1 MSDPELQF
9 REHHRSKVPYG
20 IRFIQWIGR
29 ERTQAYRGWVL
40 ILTFF
45 TYTTYH
51 LSRKPISVVKGTLNP
66 NCSVITPTCHGW
78 EPFDSPDSGDELLGA
93 LDLAFLFS
101 YAVGMF
107 FSGFVAEHMDLR
119 HFLTFGMI
127 SSGLLSVLFGL
138 GYFWNIHYFAFY
150 VTVMIFSGFFQS
162 SGWPSVVECV
172 GNWFGKGRR
181 GLIMGIWNSHT
192 SVGNILGSAIAGVW
206 ASDQWGYS
214 FIVPGC
220 IICGMAIIVF
230 LFLVVDPSHVGCTPP
245 QQQTEPLPVD
255 TTFSTEVVFSEQFSE
270 REDLLKEPCT
280 FRPDSANVKRQL
292 PHESASVSATSSSSS
307 SPHTG
312 EANAVGFWRA
322 VLIPGVIEYS
332 LCLFFAKLVS
342 YTFLFWL
349 PFYIENTDIGGE
361 LYGAQTSAD
370 LSTLFDAGG
379 IIGGILAG
387 FISDKTNCSGITV
400 VVMLFFA
407 GPMLF
412 IYRFFANANLKINI
426 FLMMLTGLFVNGP
439 YALITT
445 AVSANLGTHP
455 CLQGNTKAMA
465 TVTAIIDGTGSLG
478 AALGPL
484 LTGIISPTGW
494 NNVFYMLIAADVL
507 AAILLSR
514 QVWFEIYHNCLG
526 YRDRNR
532 LGCLESGY
540 VQSTIGNAGHS
551 EQDQRSSEEEP
562 LLYSS

>member
-1 MSDPELQF
+1 MSTPELQF
-9 REHHRSKVPYG
+9 RDNCRRKVPYG

-45 TYTTYH
+45 AYTSYH
-51 LSRKPISVVKGTLNP
+51 LSRKPISVVKGTLKP
-66 NCSVITPTCHGW
+66 NCSKISASCHGW
-78 EPFDSPDSGDELLGA
+78 KPFDSPDTGDELLGA

-119 HFLTFGMI
+119 HFLTVGML
-127 SSGLLSVLFGL
+127 SSGLFTALFGM
-138 GYFWNIHYFAFY
+138 GYFWKLHYFAYF
-150 VTVMIFSGFFQS
+150 VTIQIFSGFFQS

-206 ASDQWGYS
+206 ASGQWGYS

-220 IICGMAIIVF
+220 IIAGMAIFVF
-230 LFLVVDPSHVGCTPP
+230 LFLVVDPSHVGCQPP
-245 QQQTEPLPVD
+245 QQHTEPLPNDSSV
-255 TTFSTEVVFSEQFSE
+255 STEVVTDSQEGDDGE
-270 REDLLKEPCT
+270 RLLKEPCSYSPKPT
-280 FRPDSANVKRQL
+280 EVKRNLEL
-292 PHESASVSATSSSSS
+292 PSESHISASTVVPPS
-307 SPHTG
+307 HG
-312 EANAVGFWRA
+312 EASAVGFWRA

-349 PFYIENTDIGGE
+349 PFYIENTSIGGKR
-361 LYGAQTSAD
+361 YGPTTSAD
-370 LSTLFDAGG
+370 LSTMFDVGG

-387 FISDKTNCSGITV
+387 FVSDKTKCSGITV
-400 VVMLFFA
+400 VVMLFLA

-412 IYRFFANANLKINI
+412 VYRFFANANLKVNI
-426 FLMMLTGLFVNGP
+426 ALMILSGVLVNGP

-465 TVTAIIDGTGSLG
+465 TVTAIIDGTGSMG

-494 NNVFYMLIAADVL
+494 NNVFYMLISADL
-507 AAILLSR
+507 FAAILLSR
-514 QVWFEIYHNCLG
+514 QVWFEISQNCL
-526 YRDRNR
+526 RRRERVR
-532 LGCLESGY
+532 LAYLESGHTSLRNDTTY
-540 VQSTIGNAGHS
+540 EPHERRS
-551 EQDQRSSEEEP
+551 EAEP
-562 LLYSS
+562 LLHSS

>member
-1 MSDPELQF
+1 MSTPELQF
-9 REHHRSKVPYG
+9 RDNCRKKVPYG

-45 TYTTYH
+45 AYTSYH
-51 LSRKPISVVKGTLNP
+51 LSRKPISVVKGTLKP
-66 NCSVITPTCHGW
+66 NCSKISASCHGW
-78 EPFDSPDSGDELLGA
+78 KPFDSPDTGDELLGA

-119 HFLTFGMI
+119 YFLTIGML
-127 SSGLLSVLFGL
+127 SSGLFTALFGM
-138 GYFWNIHYFAFY
+138 GYFWKLHYFAYF
-150 VTVMIFSGFFQS
+150 VTIQIFSGFFQS

-206 ASDQWGYS
+206 ASGQWGYS

-220 IICGMAIIVF
+220 IIAGMAIFVF
-230 LFLVVDPSHVGCTPP
+230 LFLVVDPSHVGCQPP
-245 QQQTEPLPVD
+245 QQHTEPLPNDSSV
-255 TTFSTEVVFSEQFSE
+255 STEVVTDSQEGDDEE
-270 REDLLKEPCT
+270 RLLKEPCSYSPKPT
-280 FRPDSANVKRQL
+280 EVKRNLQV
-292 PHESASVSATSSSSS
+292 PSESHISASTVVPPS
-307 SPHTG
+307 HG
-312 EANAVGFWRA
+312 EASAVGFWRA

-349 PFYIENTDIGGE
+349 PFYIENTSIGGKR
-361 LYGAQTSAD
+361 YGPTTSAD
-370 LSTLFDAGG
+370 LSTMFDVGG

-387 FISDKTNCSGITV
+387 FVSDKTKCSGITV
-400 VVMLFFA
+400 VVMLFLA

-412 IYRFFANANLKINI
+412 VYRFFANANLKVNI
-426 FLMMLTGLFVNGP
+426 ALMILSGVLVNGP

-465 TVTAIIDGTGSLG
+465 TVTAIIDGTGSMG

-494 NNVFYMLIAADVL
+494 NNVFYMLISADL
-507 AAILLSR
+507 FAAILLSR
-514 QVWFEIYHNCLG
+514 QVWFEISQNCL
-526 YRDRNR
+526 RRRERVR
-532 LGCLESGY
+532 LAYLESGHTSLRNGTTY
-540 VQSTIGNAGHS
+540 EPHERRS
-551 EQDQRSSEEEP
+551 EAEP
-562 LLYSS
+562 LLHSS

>member
-1 MSDPELQF
+1 MSTPELQF
-9 REHHRSKVPYG
+9 RDNCRRKVPYG

-45 TYTTYH
+45 AYTSYH
-51 LSRKPISVVKGTLNP
+51 LSRKPISVVKGTLKP
-66 NCSVITPTCHGW
+66 NCSKISASCHGW
-78 EPFDSPDSGDELLGA
+78 KPFDSPDTGDELLGA

-119 HFLTFGMI
+119 HFLTVGML
-127 SSGLLSVLFGL
+127 SSGLFTALFGM
-138 GYFWNIHYFAFY
+138 GYFWKLHYFAYF
-150 VTVMIFSGFFQS
+150 VTIQIFSGFFQS

-206 ASDQWGYS
+206 ASGQWGYS

-220 IICGMAIIVF
+220 IIAGMAIFVF
-230 LFLVVDPSHVGCTPP
+230 LFLVVDPSHVGCQPP
-245 QQQTEPLPVD
+245 QQHTEPLPNDSSV
-255 TTFSTEVVFSEQFSE
+255 STEVVTDSQEGDDGE
-270 REDLLKEPCT
+270 RLLKEPCSYSPKPT
-280 FRPDSANVKRQL
+280 EVKRNL
-292 PHESASVSATSSSSS
+292 EVPSESHISASTVVPPS
-307 SPHTG
+307 HG
-312 EANAVGFWRA
+312 EASAVGFWRA

-349 PFYIENTDIGGE
+349 PFYIENTSIGGE
-361 LYGAQTSAD
+361 RYGPTTSAD
-370 LSTLFDAGG
+370 LSTMFDVGG

-387 FISDKTNCSGITV
+387 FVSDKTKCSGITV
-400 VVMLFFA
+400 VVMLFLA

-412 IYRFFANANLKINI
+412 VYRFFANANLKVNI
-426 FLMMLTGLFVNGP
+426 ALMILSGVLVNGP

-465 TVTAIIDGTGSLG
+465 TVTAIIDGTGSMG

-494 NNVFYMLIAADVL
+494 NNVFYMLISADL
-507 AAILLSR
+507 FAAILLSR
-514 QVWFEIYHNCLG
+514 QVWFEISQNCL
-526 YRDRNR
+526 RRRERVR
-532 LGCLESGY
+532 LAYLESGHTSSRNGTTY
-540 VQSTIGNAGHS
+540 EPHERRS
-551 EQDQRSSEEEP
+551 EAEP
-562 LLYSS
+562 LLHSS

>member
-1 MSDPELQF
+1 MSTPELQF
-9 REHHRSKVPYG
+9 RDNYRRKVPYG

-45 TYTTYH
+45 AYTSYH
-51 LSRKPISVVKGTLNP
+51 LSRKPISVVKGTLKP
-66 NCSVITPTCHGW
+66 NCSKISASCHGW
-78 EPFDSPDSGDELLGA
+78 KPFDSPDTGDELLGA

-119 HFLTFGMI
+119 YFLTIGML
-127 SSGLLSVLFGL
+127 SSGLFTALFGM
-138 GYFWNIHYFAFY
+138 GYFWKLHYFAYF
-150 VTVMIFSGFFQS
+150 VTIQIFSGFFQS

-206 ASDQWGYS
+206 ASGQWGYS

-220 IICGMAIIVF
+220 IIAGMAIFVF
-230 LFLVVDPSHVGCTPP
+230 LFLVVDPSHVGCQPP
-245 QQQTEPLPVD
+245 QQHTEPLPNDSSV
-255 TTFSTEVVFSEQFSE
+255 STEVVTDSQEGDDEE
-270 REDLLKEPCT
+270 RLLKEPCSYSPKPT
-280 FRPDSANVKRQL
+280 EVKRNLQV
-292 PHESASVSATSSSSS
+292 PSESHISASTVVPPS
-307 SPHTG
+307 HG
-312 EANAVGFWRA
+312 EASAVGFWRA

-349 PFYIENTDIGGE
+349 PFYIENTSIGGKR
-361 LYGAQTSAD
+361 YGPTTSAD
-370 LSTLFDAGG
+370 LSTMFDVGG

-387 FISDKTNCSGITV
+387 FVSDKTKCSGITV
-400 VVMLFFA
+400 VVMLFLA

-412 IYRFFANANLKINI
+412 VYRFFANANLKVNI
-426 FLMMLTGLFVNGP
+426 ALMILSGVLVNGP

-465 TVTAIIDGTGSLG
+465 TVTAIIDGTGSMG

-494 NNVFYMLIAADVL
+494 NNVFYMLISADL
-507 AAILLSR
+507 FAAILLSR
-514 QVWFEIYHNCLG
+514 QVWFEISQNCL
-526 YRDRNR
+526 RRRERVR
-532 LGCLESGY
+532 LAYLESGHTSLRNGTTY
-540 VQSTIGNAGHS
+540 EPHERRS
-551 EQDQRSSEEEP
+551 EAEP
-562 LLYSS
+562 LLHSS

>member
-1 MSDPELQF
+1 M
-9 REHHRSKVPYG
+9 K
-20 IRFIQWIGR
+20 
-29 ERTQAYRGWVL
+29 
-40 ILTFF
+40 
-45 TYTTYH
+45 
-51 LSRKPISVVKGTLNP
+51 P
-66 NCSVITPTCHGW
+66 NCSKISASCHGW
-78 EPFDSPDSGDELLGA
+78 KPFDSPDTGDELLGA

-119 HFLTFGMI
+119 HFLTVGML
-127 SSGLLSVLFGL
+127 SSGLFTALFGM
-138 GYFWNIHYFAFY
+138 GYFWKLHYFAYF
-150 VTVMIFSGFFQS
+150 VTIQIFSGFFQS

-206 ASDQWGYS
+206 ASGQWGYS

-220 IICGMAIIVF
+220 IIAGMAIFVF
-230 LFLVVDPSHVGCTPP
+230 LFLVVDPSHVGCQPP
-245 QQQTEPLPVD
+245 QQHTEPLPNDSSV
-255 TTFSTEVVFSEQFSE
+255 STEVVTDSQEGDDEE
-270 REDLLKEPCT
+270 RLLKEPCSYSPKPT
-280 FRPDSANVKRQL
+280 EVKRNLQV
-292 PHESASVSATSSSSS
+292 PSESHISASTVVPPS
-307 SPHTG
+307 HG
-312 EANAVGFWRA
+312 EASAVGFWRA

-349 PFYIENTDIGGE
+349 PFYIENTSIGGKR
-361 LYGAQTSAD
+361 YGPTTSAD
-370 LSTLFDAGG
+370 LSTMFDVGG

-387 FISDKTNCSGITV
+387 FVSDKTKCSGITV
-400 VVMLFFA
+400 VVMLFLA

-412 IYRFFANANLKINI
+412 VYRFFANANLKVNI
-426 FLMMLTGLFVNGP
+426 ALMILSGVLVNGP

-465 TVTAIIDGTGSLG
+465 TVTAIIDGTGSMG

-494 NNVFYMLIAADVL
+494 NNVFYMLISADL
-507 AAILLSR
+507 FAAILLSR
-514 QVWFEIYHNCLG
+514 QVWFEISQNCL
-526 YRDRNR
+526 RRRERVR
-532 LGCLESGY
+532 LAYLESGHTSLRNGTTY
-540 VQSTIGNAGHS
+540 EPHERRS
-551 EQDQRSSEEEP
+551 EAEP
-562 LLYSS
+562 LLHSS

>member
-1 MSDPELQF
+1 
-9 REHHRSKVPYG
+9 
-20 IRFIQWIGR
+20 
-29 ERTQAYRGWVL
+29 
-40 ILTFF
+40 
-45 TYTTYH
+45 
-51 LSRKPISVVKGTLNP
+51 GTLKP
-66 NCSVITPTCHGW
+66 NCSKISASCHGW
-78 EPFDSPDSGDELLGA
+78 KPFDSPDTGDELLGA

-119 HFLTFGMI
+119 HFLTIGM
-127 SSGLLSVLFGL
+127 LSR
-138 GYFWNIHYFAFY
+138 
-150 VTVMIFSGFFQS
+150 FFQS

-206 ASDQWGYS
+206 ASGQWGYS

-220 IICGMAIIVF
+220 IIAGMAIFVF
-230 LFLVVDPSHVGCTPP
+230 LFLVVDPSHVGCQPP
-245 QQQTEPLPVD
+245 QQHTEPLPNDSSV
-255 TTFSTEVVFSEQFSE
+255 STEVVTDSQEGDDGE
-270 REDLLKEPCT
+270 RLLKEPCSYSPKPT
-280 FRPDSANVKRQL
+280 EVKRNL
-292 PHESASVSATSSSSS
+292 EVPSESHISASTVVPPS
-307 SPHTG
+307 HG
-312 EANAVGFWRA
+312 EASAVGFWRA

-349 PFYIENTDIGGE
+349 PFYIENTR
-361 LYGAQTSAD
+361 
-370 LSTLFDAGG
+370 
-379 IIGGILAG
+379 GILAG
-387 FISDKTNCSGITV
+387 FVSDKTKCSGITV
-400 VVMLFFA
+400 VVMLFLA

-412 IYRFFANANLKINI
+412 VYRFFANANLKVNI
-426 FLMMLTGLFVNGP
+426 ALMILSGVLVNGP

-465 TVTAIIDGTGSLG
+465 TVTAIIDGTGSMG

-494 NNVFYMLIAADVL
+494 NNVFYMLISADIF

-514 QVWFEIYHNCLG
+514 QVWFEISQNCL
-526 YRDRNR
+526 RRRERVR
-532 LGCLESGY
+532 LAYLESGHTSLRNGTTY
-540 VQSTIGNAGHS
+540 EPHERRS
-551 EQDQRSSEEEP
+551 EAEP
-562 LLYSS
+562 LLHSS

>member
-1 MSDPELQF
+1 MSTPELQF
-9 REHHRSKVPYG
+9 RDNYRKKVPYG

-45 TYTTYH
+45 AYTSYH
-51 LSRKPISVVKGTLNP
+51 LSRKPISVVKGTLKP
-66 NCSVITPTCHGW
+66 NCSKITASCHGW
-78 EPFDSPDSGDELLGA
+78 KPFDSPDTGDELLGA

-119 HFLTFGMI
+119 HFLTVGML
-127 SSGLLSVLFGL
+127 SSGLFTALFGM
-138 GYFWNIHYFAFY
+138 GYFLKFHSFAYFI
-150 VTVMIFSGFFQS
+150 TIQIFSGFFQS

-206 ASDQWGYS
+206 ASGQWGYS

-220 IICGMAIIVF
+220 IIAGMAIFVF
-230 LFLVVDPSHVGCTPP
+230 LFLVVDPSHVGCQPP
-245 QQQTEPLPVD
+245 QQHTEPPPACIDSSV
-255 TTFSTEVVFSEQFSE
+255 STEVVTDPQEGSE
-270 REDLLKEPCT
+270 REGLLKESYSHEPE
-280 FRPDSANVKRQL
+280 SIIVKRNLQV
-292 PHESASVSATSSSSS
+292 PSESHMSGSTVVPPS
-307 SPHTG
+307 HG
-312 EANAVGFWRA
+312 EASAVSFWRA

-349 PFYIENTDIGGE
+349 PFYIENTRIGGR
-361 LYGAQTSAD
+361 LYSPTTSAD
-370 LSTLFDAGG
+370 LSTLFDVGG

-387 FISDKTNCSGITV
+387 FVSDKTSCSGITV
-400 VVMLFFA
+400 VVMLFLA

-412 IYRFFANANLKINI
+412 LYRFFANANLKVNI
-426 FLMMLTGLFVNGP
+426 ALMILSGVLVNGP

-465 TVTAIIDGTGSLG
+465 TVTAIIDGTGSMG

-494 NNVFYMLIAADVL
+494 NNVFYMLISADIF

-514 QVWFEIYHNCLG
+514 QVWFEISQHCFGRREQVRFAYLDSVHDNL
-526 YRDRNR
+526 RN
-532 LGCLESGY
+532 
-540 VQSTIGNAGHS
+540 
-551 EQDQRSSEEEP
+551 DSEEEP
-562 LLYSS
+562 LMYSS

>member
-1 MSDPELQF
+1 MSTPELQF
-9 REHHRSKVPYG
+9 RDNCRRKVPYG

-45 TYTTYH
+45 AYTSYH
-51 LSRKPISVVKGTLNP
+51 LSRKPISVVKGTLKP
-66 NCSVITPTCHGW
+66 NCSKISASCHGW
-78 EPFDSPDSGDELLGA
+78 KPFDSPDTGDELLGA

-119 HFLTFGMI
+119 HFLTIGML
-127 SSGLLSVLFGL
+127 SSGLFTVLFGM
-138 GYFWNIHYFAFY
+138 GYFWKLHYFAYF
-150 VTVMIFSGFFQS
+150 VTIQIFSGFFQS

-206 ASDQWGYS
+206 ASGQWGYS

-220 IICGMAIIVF
+220 IIAGMAIFVF
-230 LFLVVDPSHVGCTPP
+230 LFLVVDPSHVGCQPP
-245 QQQTEPLPVD
+245 QQHTEPLPNDSSV
-255 TTFSTEVVFSEQFSE
+255 SPEVVTDSQEGDDGE
-270 REDLLKEPCT
+270 RLLKEPCSYS
-280 FRPDSANVKRQL
+280 PKPAEVKRNLQV
-292 PHESASVSATSSSSS
+292 PSESHISASTVVPPS
-307 SPHTG
+307 HG
-312 EANAVGFWRA
+312 EASAVGFWRA

-349 PFYIENTDIGGE
+349 PFYIENTSIGGKR
-361 LYGAQTSAD
+361 YGPTTSAD
-370 LSTLFDAGG
+370 LSTMFDVGG

-387 FISDKTNCSGITV
+387 FVSDKTKCSGITV
-400 VVMLFFA
+400 VVMLFLA

-412 IYRFFANANLKINI
+412 VYRFFANANLKVNI
-426 FLMMLTGLFVNGP
+426 ALMILSGVLVNGP

-465 TVTAIIDGTGSLG
+465 TVTAIIDGTGSMG

-494 NNVFYMLIAADVL
+494 NNVFYMLISADIF

-514 QVWFEIYHNCLG
+514 QVWFEISQNCL
-526 YRDRNR
+526 RRRERVR
-532 LGCLESGY
+532 LAYLESGHTSLRNGTTY
-540 VQSTIGNAGHS
+540 EPHERRS
-551 EQDQRSSEEEP
+551 EAEP
-562 LLYSS
+562 LLHSS

>member
-1 MSDPELQF
+1 MSTPELQF
-9 REHHRSKVPYG
+9 RDNCRRKVPYG

-45 TYTTYH
+45 AYTSYH
-51 LSRKPISVVKGTLNP
+51 LSRKPISVVKGTLKP
-66 NCSVITPTCHGW
+66 NCSKISASCHGW
-78 EPFDSPDSGDELLGA
+78 KPFDSPDTGDELLGA

-119 HFLTFGMI
+119 HFLTVGML
-127 SSGLLSVLFGL
+127 SSGLFTALFGM
-138 GYFWNIHYFAFY
+138 GYFWKLHYFAYF
-150 VTVMIFSGFFQS
+150 VTIQIFSGFFQS

-192 SVGNILGSAIAGVW
+192 SVGNILGSTIAGVW
-206 ASDQWGYS
+206 ASGQWGYS

-220 IICGMAIIVF
+220 IIAGMAIFVF
-230 LFLVVDPSHVGCTPP
+230 LFLVVDPSHVGCQPP
-245 QQQTEPLPVD
+245 QQHTEPLPNDSSV
-255 TTFSTEVVFSEQFSE
+255 STEVVTDSQEGDDGE
-270 REDLLKEPCT
+270 RLLKEPCSYSPKPT
-280 FRPDSANVKRQL
+280 EVKRNLEL
-292 PHESASVSATSSSSS
+292 PSESHISASTVVPPS
-307 SPHTG
+307 HG
-312 EANAVGFWRA
+312 EASAVGFWRA

-349 PFYIENTDIGGE
+349 PFYIENTSIGGKR
-361 LYGAQTSAD
+361 YGPTTSAD
-370 LSTLFDAGG
+370 LSTMFDVGG

-387 FISDKTNCSGITV
+387 FVSDKTKCSGITV
-400 VVMLFFA
+400 VVMLFLA

-412 IYRFFANANLKINI
+412 VYRFFANANLKVNI
-426 FLMMLTGLFVNGP
+426 ALMILSGVLVNGP

-465 TVTAIIDGTGSLG
+465 TVTAIIDGTGSMG

-494 NNVFYMLIAADVL
+494 NNVFYMLISADL
-507 AAILLSR
+507 FAAILLSR
-514 QVWFEIYHNCLG
+514 QVWFEISQNCL
-526 YRDRNR
+526 RRRERVR
-532 LGCLESGY
+532 LAYLESGHTSLRNDTTY
-540 VQSTIGNAGHS
+540 EPHERRS
-551 EQDQRSSEEEP
+551 EAEP
-562 LLYSS
+562 LLHSS

>member
-1 MSDPELQF
+1 MSTPELQF
-9 REHHRSKVPYG
+9 RDNCRRKVPYG

-45 TYTTYH
+45 AYTSYH
-51 LSRKPISVVKGTLNP
+51 LSRKPISVVKGTLKP
-66 NCSVITPTCHGW
+66 NCSKISESCHGW
-78 EPFDSPDSGDELLGA
+78 KPFDSPDTGDELLGA

-119 HFLTFGMI
+119 YFLTIGMLLSGLFTALFGM
-127 SSGLLSVLFGL
+127 
-138 GYFWNIHYFAFY
+138 GYFWKLHYFAYF
-150 VTVMIFSGFFQS
+150 VTIQIFSGFFQS

-206 ASDQWGYS
+206 ASGQWGYS

-220 IICGMAIIVF
+220 IIAGMAIFVF
-230 LFLVVDPSHVGCTPP
+230 LFLVVDPSHVGCQPP
-245 QQQTEPLPVD
+245 QQHTEPLPNDSSV
-255 TTFSTEVVFSEQFSE
+255 STEVVTDSQEGDDEE
-270 REDLLKEPCT
+270 RLLKEPCSYSPKPT
-280 FRPDSANVKRQL
+280 EVKRNLQV
-292 PHESASVSATSSSSS
+292 PSESHISASTVVPPS
-307 SPHTG
+307 HG
-312 EANAVGFWRA
+312 EASAVGFWRA

-349 PFYIENTDIGGE
+349 PFYIENTSIGGKR
-361 LYGAQTSAD
+361 YGPTTSAD
-370 LSTLFDAGG
+370 LSTMFDVGG

-387 FISDKTNCSGITV
+387 FVSDKTKCSGITV
-400 VVMLFFA
+400 VVMLFLA

-412 IYRFFANANLKINI
+412 VYRFFANANLKVNI
-426 FLMMLTGLFVNGP
+426 ALMILSGVLVNGP

-465 TVTAIIDGTGSLG
+465 TVTAIIDGTGSMG

-494 NNVFYMLIAADVL
+494 NNVFYMLISADL
-507 AAILLSR
+507 FAAILLSR
-514 QVWFEIYHNCLG
+514 QVWFEISQNCL
-526 YRDRNR
+526 RRRERVR
-532 LGCLESGY
+532 LAYLESGHTSLRNGTTY
-540 VQSTIGNAGHS
+540 EPHERRS
-551 EQDQRSSEEEP
+551 EAEP
-562 LLYSS
+562 LLHSS